1 MMGKN
6 NPMKYPGL
14 FISVDDRPVEVEV
27 PILLNS
33 VEGWQVF
40 AILKAARRLHFLT
53 TQCLPLLKAA
63 SLLEPNEHVDA
74 LEELMSI
81 IQEDVLKSQRN
92 FMQQRAYQQSMLH
105 DPKGLRP
112 KPQTSLFKL

>member
-1 MMGKN
+1 MMYKN

-14 FISVDDRPVEVEV
+14 FISVEGRPIEIEV
-27 PILLNS
+27 PIPLNS
-33 VEGWQVF
+33 TEGWEVF

-53 TQCLPLLKAA
+53 SQCLPLLKAA
-63 SLLEPNEHVDA
+63 SLLEPNENVEA
-74 LEELMSI
+74 LEELMGI
-81 IQEDVLKSQRN
+81 IQEDTLKSQRN
-92 FMQQRAYQQSMLH
+92 FMQRRSHQQSMLH

>member
-1 MMGKN
+1 MNQK

-14 FISVDDRPVEVEV
+14 FISVDGKPVEVEV
-27 PILLNS
+27 PIPLNS

-53 TQCLPLLKAA
+53 AQCLPLLKAA

-74 LEELMSI
+74 LEELMAI
-81 IQEDVLKSQRN
+81 IQRDVYASQKQ
-92 FMQQRAYQQSMLH
+92 FMERRAYQQTTLH
-105 DPKGLRP
+105 DPKGIRP
-112 KPQTSLFKL
+112 KPQVSLFKI